1 MQTPANK
8 TKSTKIKTDDI
19 IIDNDWPWVLPFVE
33 LANNDTET
41 LDGEIVVNDNG
52 AVGISVGNAVG
63 LIEGVAVGR
72 KLGL

>member
-1 MQTPANK
+1 
-8 TKSTKIKTDDI
+8 
-19 IIDNDWPWVLPFVE
+19 VLPFVE

>member
-19 IIDNDWPWVLPFVE
+19 IIDNDWPWVLPVVE
-33 LANNDTET
+33 LDDNDAET